1 MPESTLS
8 PHVAPD
14 GVTLAVQDW
23 EAEPGVHLRGVVLIV
38 HGLGEHAGRYDEMA
52 GRLSTWG
59 FGVRGYDHY
68 GHGES
73 AGARGTLTSIGRLE
87 DDLADVLDDT
97 RSRVEPGLPFVL
109 LGHSLGGLVAAH
121 AVANGRVRVDGLVL
135 SSPALDPGLT
145 SFQRLLLAILPRI
158 APDLGLPNGLDVAA
172 LSHDPAVVA
181 AYRADRR
188 VHKRISPRLAQYIA
202 WASGET
208 WAAAARWNVP
218 TLLLYAGSDRLVD
231 PKGSAAFA
239 AAAPR
244 DIVDS
249 QAYPALY
256 HEIFNEVGREAVYA
270 RLRAWLDARFPPR

>member
-14 GVTLAVQDW
+14 GVHLAVQDW
-23 EAEPGVHLRGVVLIV
+23 EAEPGAPLRAVVLLV
-38 HGLGEHAGRYDEMA
+38 HGLGEHAGRYDDMA
-52 GRLSTWG
+52 DHLSAWG

-87 DDLADVLDDT
+87 DDLVDVLDDT
-97 RSRVEPGLPFVL
+97 RSRLDPGVPLVL

-121 AVANGRVRVDGLVL
+121 AVATGRVRVDGLVL

-145 SFQRLLLAILPRI
+145 PFQRLLLAVLPRI

-172 LSHDPAVVA
+172 LSHDAAVVA

-188 VHKRISPRLAQYIA
+188 VHNRISPRLAQYIA
-202 WASGET
+202 WASAET
-208 WAAAARWNVP
+208 RAAAPRWRVP

-231 PKGSAAFA
+231 PKGCAAFA

-244 DIVDS
+244 DVVES

-256 HEIFNEVGREAVYA
+256 HEIFNEIGREAVYA
-270 RLRAWLDARFPPR
+270 RLRAWLDTRFPRR